1 MGGRTRVGWLVALVS
16 LLFGGMPVAWAAEPI
31 RIGMVTPL
39 TGPVAFS
46 GQSQANATKIAMEEI
61 NARGGVAGRPIQL
74 FVEDGI
80 CNPAQSVAAAE
91 KLINRDQVVAL
102 IGAFCSS
109 ATGAVMEVTKRYRIP
124 QVTGVSTAPVLTE
137 QGNPWFFRA
146 QATSR
151 LLARAFAPTLV
162 NKEGIRKV
170 AFLVTNEDWGR
181 GMAKEFGEAMTKA
194 GARVASTDF
203 YQVSETDYYS
213 YLTRIKTLGVDA
225 LGMTAY
231 ETHAIQ
237 LSRQIKEVGLK
248 AKLFGEG
255 IWTIDAYLKAAGPYS
270 EGIIALVEYVHTV
283 DNPENRAF
291 VSKYRERHRENP
303 TKYSAAGYLV
313 LQIIAKAISDARSAE
328 PARIRD
334 ALEKVEYS
342 GFNGTFRFTPTHQAY
357 DFNVYMVQLRNQVPV
372 VLNVAKI
379 PKP

>member
-270 EGIIALVEYVHTV
+270 EG
-283 DNPENRAF
+283 
-291 VSKYRERHRENP
+291 
-303 TKYSAAGYLV
+303 YSAAGYLV

-328 PARIRD
+328 SARIRD